1 MNMYRTIMVGVDGSG
16 FSEKAFET
24 AAEMAKLMG
33 AKLLIVT
40 INAQSTI
47 STLGDIPPYP
57 PKVQKEV
64 EDKIAPLHKKYADRA
79 KEMGVKVVETRIV
92 PVWNYVGAGFVTEA
106 EKQGCALTVIGSRG
120 TTGLSRT
127 LLGSVADYV
136 VKNAHCSVHVV
147 R

>member
-1 MNMYRTIMVGVDGSG
+1 MYRTIMVGVDGSKYA
-16 FSEKAFET
+16 EKAFEV
-24 AAEMAKLMG
+24 AAEMAKLND
-33 AKLLIVT
+33 AKLYIVT
-40 INAQSTI
+40 VYAPSTI
-47 STLGDIPPYP
+47 SWLGDEPPYP
-57 PKVQKEV
+57 PKVPKEV
-64 EDKIAPLHKKYADRA
+64 EEKLAPLHKKYAEKA
-79 KEMGVKVVETRIV
+79 KDMGIKAVETKIL
-92 PVWNYVGAGFVTEA
+92 PVWNFVGAGFVTEA